1 MTRLLVLVAW
11 SLLAGVQQPARD
23 TPGVAPTVI
32 GTASVSGRLGLGDEA
47 NTPVRRAVVTL
58 VSSDGRDVRS
68 AITGDD
74 GQFMIGGL
82 PDGRYTLTA
91 KKPAHITSAYGARQ
105 PGRTGTTLV
114 LGAGQPLTGLAWSL
128 PRGGVLA
135 GRVTL
140 ESGEPAPNAT
150 ILAIPERHSTSG
162 GMLPPTDVQFR
173 TDDRGEFRVYG
184 LQPDRYLLAVV
195 PEYGRGEIA
204 VRGEGD
210 YDAAVRALQQASTST
225 TAGVTVGAAA
235 TPPPTE
241 RTVGLAPTYFP
252 GTPIAADAT
261 RITIAPGDVKDGL
274 DFVAA
279 FVPVATLRGTI
290 LDTVGQPLQAVSM
303 TAQLVGPA
311 MPIGA
316 AMAARASRPDAKG
329 QFTVTGLTP
338 GRYIIRARA
347 GGVTNTAGGG
357 VSISGAAQT
366 EWAVE
371 EVTVYGNDIEG
382 FSMMMR
388 PGLTF
393 GGRITTTGAGDPPA
407 TWKGA
412 SVTVQPVQS
421 GPATMLNGVGIGG
434 PGPRSG
440 VVADDNTFSVTGLE
454 PGDYEIRVTLPS
466 GTGAWTLASV
476 QHDTR
481 DLRDAPLTFQQG
493 SINDV
498 AIVLTT
504 GRTELAGTLTSESG
518 APATDYYIV
527 AFPADRGLWHPAS
540 PRVRVMRPAADGLFS
555 TRDLPPGTYRL
566 AALTDVE
573 DDEHRRAEF
582 LESIYEAAI
591 TIAVTT
597 GQTTRQDLRIR

>member
-1 MTRLLVLVAW
+1 MTRVLIVVLW
-11 SLLAGVQQPARD
+11 SLLAGLQQPARD
-23 TPGVAPTVI
+23 TPGVPPTVF
-32 GTASVSGRLGLGDEA
+32 GTASVSGRLALGDEA

-68 AITGDD
+68 AITDDD
-74 GQFMIGGL
+74 GRFTIGGL
-82 PDGRYTLTA
+82 PDGRYALTA
-91 KKPAHITSAYGARQ
+91 KKPAHVTSAFGARH
-105 PGRTGTTLV
+105 PGRTGTTVVVGVGQSL
-114 LGAGQPLTGLAWSL
+114 AGLDWSL

-135 GRVTL
+135 GRITL
-140 ESGEPAPNAT
+140 QNGAPAPNAT
-150 ILAIPERHSTSG
+150 IMAIPERHSASG

-204 VRGEGD
+204 VRDEGG
-210 YDAAVRALQQASTST
+210 YDAAVRAIQQAATST

-235 TPPPTE
+235 LPPPAE

-252 GTPIAADAT
+252 GTPIAADAA
-261 RITIAPGDVKDGL
+261 RITIAPGDIKDGL

-290 LDTVGQPLQAVSM
+290 LDTTGQPLQAVSI
-303 TAQLVGPA
+303 TTHLVGPA
-311 MPIGA
+311 MPIGV
-316 AMAARASRPDAKG
+316 AMAARPGRPDAKG
-329 QFTVTGLTP
+329 QFTITGLTP

-347 GGVTNTAGGG
+347 GGVTVTAGGG

-371 EVTVYGNDIEG
+371 ELTVYGDDIEG

-393 GGRITTTGAGDPPA
+393 GGRITTTGPGAPPD

-412 SVTVQPVQS
+412 SVVVQPVQTA
-421 GPATMLNGVGIGG
+421 PAIVLNSVAQSQ
-434 PGPRSG
+434 GPRSAS
-440 VVADDNTFSVTGLE
+440 VTEDNTFSVTGLE
-454 PGDYEIRVTLPS
+454 PGDYEIRVTLPAAA
-466 GTGAWTLASV
+466 GGAWTLASV
-476 QHDTR
+476 QHGDR

-504 GRTELAGTLTSESG
+504 ERTELAGTLTSESG

-573 DDEHRRAEF
+573 DDEHRRSDL
-582 LESIYEAAI
+582 LESIYDSAI
-591 TIAVTT
+591 TITVTG
-597 GQTTRQDLRIR
+597 GQTTRQDIRIR